1 MTTGV
6 PKMMMSLDCLIG
18 EKDVQATIE
27 RDEFETAAA
36 PLVAQAV
43 SARVIVADVK
53 QLNFTQVAVLQDLF
67 TQCSLKAEDVESIQ
81 LVGSVTRMPSLCR
94 AIKVRSPQS

>member
-1 MTTGV
+1 MRLQLRVRPPRCSRVVLGV

-43 SARVIVADVK
+43 RTTAAMAAR
-53 QLNFTQVAVLQDLF
+53 
-67 TQCSLKAEDVESIQ
+67 
-81 LVGSVTRMPSLCR
+81 R
-94 AIKVRSPQS
+94 

>member
-1 MTTGV
+1 
-6 PKMMMSLDCLIG
+6 MMMSLDCLIG

-43 SARVIVADVK
+43 RNTPSSSQHQPDCSYLSFRLPFCKSCSPSA
-53 QLNFTQVAVLQDLF
+53 T
-67 TQCSLKAEDVESIQ
+67 
-81 LVGSVTRMPSLCR
+81 
-94 AIKVRSPQS
+94 

>member
-1 MTTGV
+1 
-6 PKMMMSLDCLIG
+6 MMMSLDCLIG

-43 SARVIVADVK
+43 RTTPAMAAR
-53 QLNFTQVAVLQDLF
+53 
-67 TQCSLKAEDVESIQ
+67 
-81 LVGSVTRMPSLCR
+81 R
-94 AIKVRSPQS
+94 

>member
-1 MTTGV
+1 
-6 PKMMMSLDCLIG
+6 MMMSLDCLIG

-43 SARVIVADVK
+43 SARVVVVGMKDSAHLRSGCCAARPVYPV
-53 QLNFTQVAVLQDLF
+53 QLEGGGRREYSARWLRDTHAV
-67 TQCSLKAEDVESIQ
+67 SLPRNQ
-81 LVGSVTRMPSLCR
+81 GPCPST
-94 AIKVRSPQS
+94 